1 MATTIGVKNPI
12 RYRGYYYDTETG
24 LYYLQS
30 RYYDPETCR
39 FINADSLIIA
49 GDYLQGTNMF
59 AYCLNNPVMYVDP
72 SGYITETQKMAV
84 DIVVIIGALCYIADY
99 AEKYNKDINAF
110 SDFLGRTTNEDTTL
124 DELADTLMIGVY
136 VLAGEDWFSSFLS
149 LKGVSGDLKDISNA
163 VMGISTKDGGF
174 VSVAI
179 DTAINIL
186 MDYYNPLMFDEEF
199 NLNLPIHLANAA
211 VGVGIAK
218 FSMDLGLA
226 VTAATGGNAVA
237 GFAVGTAFY
246 LIASYGW
253 NNISSS

>member
-1 MATTIGVKNPI
+1 MASTIGIKNPI

-39 FINADSLIIA
+39 FINADSLLMA
-49 GDYLQGTNMF
+49 GDYLQGTNMY

-72 SGYITETQKMAV
+72 TGYITDTQKM
-84 DIVVIIGALCYIADY
+84 VISIITVIGALCYIEDY
-99 AEKYNKDINAF
+99 AERHNMDINAF
-110 SDFLGRTTNEDTTL
+110 SDFLERTTNDDTTL
-124 DELADTLMIGVY
+124 GELADTLMVGVY
-136 VLAGEDWFSSFLS
+136 ILEGRDWFSAFLN
-149 LKGVSGDLKDISNA
+149 LKGISGDLRDISNA
-163 VMGISTKDGGF
+163 VMGGANGGGF
-174 VSVAI
+174 ASAVI

-211 VGVGIAK
+211 AGMGIGT
-218 FSMDLGLA
+218 FSIELGLA
-226 VTAATGGNAVA
+226 VTAATGGNATA
-237 GFAVGTAFY
+237 GFVIGTAFY
-246 LIASYGW
+246 FIASYGW